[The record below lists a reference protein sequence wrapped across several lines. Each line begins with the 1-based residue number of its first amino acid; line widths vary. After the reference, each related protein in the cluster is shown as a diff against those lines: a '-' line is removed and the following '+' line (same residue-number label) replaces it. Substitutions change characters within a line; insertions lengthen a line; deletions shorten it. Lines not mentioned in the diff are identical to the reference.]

1 MALSGD
7 AHGDRRAVPGG
18 QKVRLP
24 YISSTRRTAVVVGG
38 RAHALPDRARA
49 CGTVS
54 NRRVIR
60 RGP

>member
-7 AHGDRRAVPGG
+7 LHGDRRAVPGG
-18 QKVRLP
+18 RKVRVP
-24 YISSTRRTAVVVGG
+24 YFSSTGRSAVRRGG
-38 RAHALPDRARA
+38 CAHALPGRARA
-49 CGTVS
+49 CGTVL